1 MNLLNFMRKIF
12 KVAGGVTANNS
23 IIINN
28 ISSVRGITMKI
39 AKSVLLM
46 AVMLASGTAVAYSPE
61 ELEKECHKPKFTD
74 FTLTEYKAPQLI
86 ETPAEAEF
94 SFKVQA
100 FTNPESI
107 RLTIKKQPLAFT
119 VESNSSFHKV
129 KAKIPAEFT
138 GKFARLDVRAKVI
151 DGECHEETGWLL
163 KIADKAPAAEST
175 TTEAA
180 PTEAAPAIP
189 DKTETAPA
197 STTTEAKPDEAA
209 TTNVAPPTT
218 EVVPTR

>member
-1 MNLLNFMRKIF
+1 
-12 KVAGGVTANNS
+12 
-23 IIINN
+23 
-28 ISSVRGITMKI
+28 MKI